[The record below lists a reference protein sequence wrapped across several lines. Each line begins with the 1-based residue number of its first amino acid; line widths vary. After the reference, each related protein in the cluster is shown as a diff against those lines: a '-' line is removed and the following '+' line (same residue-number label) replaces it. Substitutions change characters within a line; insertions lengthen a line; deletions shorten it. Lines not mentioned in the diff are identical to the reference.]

1 MSELEGLRHIS
12 LMSNADAGRFIFIT
26 MWESASDKRQAAAS
40 GFVKAQIDRIAP
52 LFAAPPHI
60 DNYSVALDH

>member
-1 MSELEGLRHIS
+1 MRELEGLRQIS
-12 LMSNADAGRFIFIT
+12 LMSNADAGRFIVIT
-26 MWESASDKRQAAAS
+26 MWESALHKGQAEAS

-60 DNYSVALDH
+60 DNYSVALDR